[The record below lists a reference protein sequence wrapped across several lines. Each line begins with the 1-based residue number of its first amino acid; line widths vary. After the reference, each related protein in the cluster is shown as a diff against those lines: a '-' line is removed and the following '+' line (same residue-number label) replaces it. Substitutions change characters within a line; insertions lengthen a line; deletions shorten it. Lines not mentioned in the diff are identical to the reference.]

1 MSIPIRKLGTRVR
14 GMLIRRDGMATWRA
28 PRDMAGR
35 ARHDIEVPKRPGQSP
50 GAGKSSGQT
59 PGRPAI
65 ASPKWVIAGL
75 R

>member
-14 GMLIRRDGMATWRA
+14 GILFGHGSVATWRA
-28 PRDMAGR
+28 PRDMARR
-35 ARHDIEVPKRPGQSP
+35 ARRDTRVPQRSVQSP
-50 GAGKSSGQT
+50 NAGKSSGQA
-59 PGRPAI
+59 PARSAT